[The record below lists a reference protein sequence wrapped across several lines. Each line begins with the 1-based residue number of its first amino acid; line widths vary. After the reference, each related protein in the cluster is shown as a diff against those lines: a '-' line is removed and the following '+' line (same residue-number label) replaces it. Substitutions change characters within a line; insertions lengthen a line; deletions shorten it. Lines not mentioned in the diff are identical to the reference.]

1 MRGDRPHLNK
11 FSNDNN
17 GMKRVKLEWPRGG
30 QVGRGSRRGIN
41 KTKDLLTKTLG
52 TY

>member
-11 FSNDNN
+11 VSNDNN

-30 QVGRGSRRGIN
+30 QVGRKVEEG
-41 KTKDLLTKTLG
+41 
-52 TY
+52 

>member
-11 FSNDNN
+11 DTNDNN
-17 GMKRVKLEWPRGG
+17 GMKRVKLEWPRGC
-30 QVGRGSRRGIN
+30 QVGRGSRR
-41 KTKDLLTKTLG
+41 DLLTKTLG